1 MKPNVVEQDV
11 ADWEPMLAWLKA
23 KEDAWRETA

>member
-1 MKPNVVEQDV
+1 MKRPVVEQDV

-23 KEDAWRETA
+23 KEGAWRETA